1 MRKVLSA
8 VAALGLCLTL
18 PAAALAG
25 AGMSDEQI
33 LQELEFLRNKVAS
46 QQEHIDALGAMVD
59 KKVAAKVEE
68 EVKKNG
74 GSASGSS
81 KVALANEFID
91 QLTLKGDLRVRYE
104 RQDKNYYDQ
113 ANTADVARDRWR
125 TRFRL
130 GGVWDNKAENWEVGA
145 GLASGERAND
155 DGSHLATSTNSTWS
169 KYSAFE
175 SPGLWL
181 DYAYAAH
188 KVDDFKFTLGQQLNP
203 YETSWVLYDSDVRL
217 AGLSAQYGKKQGVFA
232 TVGGYGA
239 KLVGDDNTAMLY
251 KGQAGYR
258 DKVGDVSYV
267 LAASYQKYDQSFI
280 NDKANT
286 SLNTV
291 DPAKY
296 ALEIGDLYG
305 KVSFPV
311 SSVNLSLYG
320 HIWQNFGAD
329 GAIGLSQAKDF
340 PKKPGDADLGW
351 VVGLDAKIDKVR
363 FGYAYVVVEA
373 DSLYGAL
380 SDSDF
385 GDGLGSVTNKKGHR
399 VQAGYDITKNWALD
413 FTWMNYKQDEAYYS
427 ANNKVDTVNL
437 MQFDVG
443 YKF

>member
-8 VAALGLCLTL
+8 AAALGVCLTL

-33 LQELEFLRNKVAS
+33 LQELEYLRTKVAS

-59 KKVAAKVEE
+59 KKVSAKVEE
-68 EVKKNG
+68 EVKKVG
-74 GSASGSS
+74 GSGGSS

-104 RQDKNYYDQ
+104 KRDLDYYAQ
-113 ANTADVARDRWR
+113 ANTADVARDRLR

-130 GGVWDNKAENWEVGA
+130 GGVWENKAENWEVGA
-145 GLASGERAND
+145 GLATGEAANA
-155 DGSHLATSTNSTWS
+155 DGSHLATSTNGTWS
-169 KYSAFE
+169 KSSAFQ
-175 SPGLWL
+175 SNDLWL
-181 DYAYAAH
+181 DYAYASH
-188 KVDDFKFTLGQQLNP
+188 KVEDFKFTIGQQLNP
-203 YETSWVLYDSDVRL
+203 YETSWVLWDSDVRL
-217 AGLSAQYGKKQGVFA
+217 AGLTAQYGKKEGVFA

-239 KLVGDDNTAMLY
+239 KLVNDDNTAMLY
-251 KGQAGYR
+251 MGQAGYR
-258 DKVGDVSYV
+258 GKVGDVAYT
-267 LAASYQKYDQSFI
+267 LAAGYQKYDQSFI

-286 SLNTV
+286 VLNTV

-311 SSVNLSLYG
+311 SSVKLSLYG

-329 GAIGLSQAKDF
+329 GNIGQSQAKDF
-340 PKKPGDADLGW
+340 PKQSGDADLGW
-351 VVGLDAKIDKVR
+351 VVGLDAKIDKIR
-363 FGYAYVVVEA
+363 LGYAYAVVEA

-380 SDSDF
+380 TDSDF
-385 GDGLGSVTNKKGHR
+385 GDGISTTNKKGHR
-399 VQAGYDITKNWALD
+399 VQAGYDFTKNWAAD

-427 ANNKVDTVNL
+427 ANNKVDSVDL
-437 MQFDVG
+437 YQFDVS